1 MTKRL
6 FSFLLASILMTC
18 TCLSAFAADSQGGAI
33 SNTIGNVYNGAS
45 DVQSAVSDPVTWYVS
60 NQIVGDSK
68 YSDGID
74 LICPNGDYE
83 EHYDDAFSSAVCPY
97 DGEALIIK
105 GNGVTFTPGGG
116 SGNLGMGVGRKD
128 LPGYTGGVSNVNR
141 SGVLM
146 LPMEHDFI
154 ATTNNSTFEPSTS
167 TSSSYKSVFC
177 PDYKGD
183 YIVADSLGTNIEYSF
198 SCSDD
203 VFSSKMWSSDSSTT
217 FYHGVG
223 VSFKVTAPVDGYY
236 AVYSSPTYSCGG
248 YAPRDN
254 SSYSRKD
261 QKFSWYKGTSGY
273 TSFSRSYYAKGQSI
287 VINARPRIHYTGLWD
302 IGYPSTSSYF
312 YCYGVPILSV
322 EPVDASS
329 SNISNQTKIV
339 INNNNVKNTWNGNVY
354 VDASNHLTYIF
365 PQYTY
370 INENYEHVT
379 SISENPI
386 IYNSETNQYYTYS
399 PTTNNYYYI
408 SYGEKTNPTPTP
420 SPDPDSP
427 EPIPKPSTPETAEGG
442 DDNSGKI
449 LDVLY
454 KIWDEI
460 KNGFANV
467 KVWSA
472 NIQTEISTSFTNFTA
487 KFTEYSNNVKTWFTN
502 LQSSF
507 STSITNL
514 SNSIKLSIENLNVN
528 IQNYFNKKLPN
539 LPIGDFTIHP
549 DATRRRIIPKMNT
562 NEFEDSHGTWIA
574 SGSARYSTSHDY
586 YMAFDGTSNCWEVN
600 NTKPSILQIQIPDPE
615 NYFIDGYVLASLQYS
630 SEYPKDWI
638 LQGSDDGETW
648 VDLDT
653 QTSQN
658 LSDSKEH
665 EYSLKLN
672 KCYTYYR
679 MYMTNYNSSWN
690 SLSTFN
696 LLGYTA
702 DDIDVATPSPSP
714 SPAPDPVE
722 PILPDA
728 QNYIIPKMNSNTFTD
743 EHGTWIAS
751 GSSKYSDVFDFFYA
765 FDRSTANFWETNS
778 SPSNLQIEIPDPES
792 YYIDGYIMRISKFN
806 NRYAKEWTLQGSDDG
821 KTWDDLDKQTGQN
834 LSDLEEH
841 KYPLTLRKAYKYYR
855 LNMSN
860 YASSMCSL
868 SHFNLLGYDAKDV
881 VTPTPSPTD
890 PTSPSPAPDPGT
902 DPTPVPTPGGGTVP
916 APGGDSNISG
926 GDDEGLFG
934 WLWDLLKD
942 LVKAI
947 LKAIFKILSNI
958 LGFLIWI
965 VERVGLLLP
974 FLPAPAIAAL
984 GAGVVLIFVI
994 RIIRFIRG

>member
-167 TSSSYKSVFC
+167 ASSSYKSVFC

-198 SCSDD
+198 SCSGN

-236 AVYSSPTYSCGG
+236 AVYSSPKFSYGG

-261 QKFSWYKGTSGY
+261 QEFKWYKGSSGY
-273 TSFSRSYYAKGQSI
+273 TLFSRSYYSKGQSI
-287 VINARPRIHYTGLWD
+287 IINARPRIHYTGLWD

-312 YCYGVPILSV
+312 YCYGVPTLSV

-329 SNISNQTKIV
+329 SNISSKTKIV

-399 PTTNNYYYI
+399 PVTNNYYYI
-408 SYGEKTNPTPTP
+408 SYGEKSDPTPTP
-420 SPDPDSP
+420 SPDPDP
-427 EPIPKPSTPETAEGG
+427 PNPTPTTKPSTPETAEGG
-442 DDNSGKI
+442 DSNSGKI
-449 LDVLY
+449 LDVIY
-454 KIWDEI
+454 KIWNEI

-539 LPIGDFTIHP
+539 LPIGNFTIHP

-562 NEFEDSHGTWIA
+562 NEFEDSHGMWIA

-615 NYFIDGYVLASLQYS
+615 NYYIDGYVLASLQYS

-638 LQGSDDGETW
+638 FQGSDDGEVW

-653 QTSQN
+653 QTDQN
-658 LSDSKEH
+658 LSDLKEH
-665 EYSLKLN
+665 EYNLKLN

-702 DDIDVATPSPSP
+702 DDIDDTTPTPSPSP
-714 SPAPDPVE
+714 EPVD
-722 PILPDA
+722 PILPET
-728 QNYIIPKMNSNTFTD
+728 QNLIIPKMNSNTFTD

-765 FDRSTANFWETNS
+765 FDRSTANFWETNV
-778 SPSNLQIEIPDPES
+778 SPSHLQIEIPDPEN
-792 YYIDGYIMRISKFN
+792 YYIDGYIMRISKFS

-821 KTWDDLDKQTGQN
+821 ETWYDLDTQKNQN
-834 LSDLEEH
+834 LSDMEEH
-841 KYPLTLRKAYKYYR
+841 K
-855 LNMSN
+855 
-860 YASSMCSL
+860 
-868 SHFNLLGYDAKDV
+868 
-881 VTPTPSPTD
+881 
-890 PTSPSPAPDPGT
+890 
-902 DPTPVPTPGGGTVP
+902 
-916 APGGDSNISG
+916 
-926 GDDEGLFG
+926 
-934 WLWDLLKD
+934 
-942 LVKAI
+942 
-947 LKAIFKILSNI
+947 
-958 LGFLIWI
+958 
-965 VERVGLLLP
+965 
-974 FLPAPAIAAL
+974 
-984 GAGVVLIFVI
+984 
-994 RIIRFIRG
+994 